1 MILVCLT
8 VTLFSEKMLISTR
21 CICGFMSNS
30 IKKSWKDSTT
40 GDKISSHGDYLRGRI
55 KLPPNLNYSRYK
67 LELGLVSSPDSDQ
80 TIFLV
85 HPYLLHL
92 TQPDTFLPMT
102 DVNKESWKLTFDL
115 DVQSGVIFQNHNGS
129 TLKLPFNQDA
139 PYITLGK
146 L

>member
-1 MILVCLT
+1 MQSNQKIDIWLEKQSYR
-8 VTLFSEKMLISTR
+8 FRWKSEVK
-21 CICGFMSNS
+21 SNE
-30 IKKSWKDSTT
+30 TT
-40 GDKISSHGDYLRGRI
+40 GDKVSSHGDYLRGRI

-67 LELGLVSSPDSDQ
+67 LELCLVSSPDSDQ
-80 TIFLV
+80 NIFVV

-92 TQPDTFLPMT
+92 TQPDTFLPLS
-102 DVNKESWKLTFDL
+102 DVNKESWKLTFDI
-115 DVQSGVIFQNHNGS
+115 DVQSGVIFKHHNGS